1 LRKALTCARKGS
13 KLPANTGLNSKF
25 ASCSPEEGIIEMKL
39 KQLTA
44 SRAIAILLTFAIAQV
59 SLQLGLAQG
68 PQFIARLTSTR
79 GNQPILVNGLSAS
92 PGASIVTGATIETLS
107 DQTAEIN
114 LGSFGTIELA
124 PNTQLRLDYDQNGNT
139 KVTLIRGCV
148 ILRSKNKAEGEIVTE
163 QGSAAKNDK
172 EKGGVI
178 DVCFINGQTT
188 VNQNAAA
195 NAISGIQTKASTDT
209 GLSNAALAAIGVGV
223 GGGILIA
230 VLVAQDDDE
239 IRPNPSPSIP

>member
-1 LRKALTCARKGS
+1 MR
-13 KLPANTGLNSKF
+13 
-25 ASCSPEEGIIEMKL
+25 L

-44 SRAIAILLTFAIAQV
+44 SRALAILVAFAIAQV
-59 SLQLGLAQG
+59 TLQIGLAQG
-68 PQFIARLTSTR
+68 PQFIARLTSSR

-148 ILRSKNKAEGEIVTE
+148 VLRSKNKAEGEIVTE

-172 EKGGVI
+172 KKGGVA
-178 DVCFINGQTT
+178 DVCFVNGQIT

-195 NAISGIQTKASTDT
+195 NAISGVQTTAGGT
-209 GLSNAALAAIGVGV
+209 GGLTTAATAGILAAV
-223 GGGILIA
+223 GGGVLVA
-230 VLVAQDDDE
+230 VLVSQSGDSN
-239 IRPNPSPSIP
+239 RPNPSPSAP

>member
-1 LRKALTCARKGS
+1 MR
-13 KLPANTGLNSKF
+13 
-25 ASCSPEEGIIEMKL
+25 L
-39 KQLTA
+39 KQLTG
-44 SRAIAILLTFAIAQV
+44 SRAIAILLTFALAQI
-59 SLQLGLAQG
+59 SLQIGLAQG
-68 PQFIARLTSTR
+68 PQFIARLSSTR

-114 LGSFGTIELA
+114 LGSFGSIELA

-148 ILRSKNKAEGEIVTE
+148 ILRTKNKAEGEIVTE
-163 QGSAAKNDK
+163 QGSAAKNEKDK
-172 EKGGVI
+172 DAVA

-195 NAISGIQTKASTDT
+195 NAISGVQTTGGVSTDA
-209 GLSNAALAAIGVGV
+209 GLGKAAIAAIVGGVGAAV
-223 GGGILIA
+223 LIA
-230 VLVAQDDDE
+230 VLVATEDDE
-239 IRPNPSPSIP
+239 IRPNPSPSSP

>member
-1 LRKALTCARKGS
+1 MR
-13 KLPANTGLNSKF
+13 LNR
-25 ASCSPEEGIIEMKL
+25 
-39 KQLTA
+39 LTA
-44 SRAIAILLTFAIAQV
+44 SRAIALLLAFAVSQI
-59 SLQLGLAQG
+59 SLQISLAQG
-68 PQFIARLTSTR
+68 PQFIARLSSTR
-79 GNQPILVNGLSAS
+79 GNQPILVNGLSAA
-92 PGASIVTGATIETLS
+92 PGASIVTGAIIETTA

-114 LGSFGTIELA
+114 LGSFGTLELA

-163 QGSAAKNDK
+163 QGPAAKNDK

-195 NAISGIQTKASTDT
+195 NAISGIQTKAGTGN
-209 GLSNAALAAIGVGV
+209 GLSNVALAGIFGGVGA
-223 GGGILIA
+223 GILVA
-230 VLVAQDDDE
+230 VLVAQGDDE
-239 IRPNPSPSIP
+239 IRPNPSPSTP

>member
-1 LRKALTCARKGS
+1 MR
-13 KLPANTGLNSKF
+13 
-25 ASCSPEEGIIEMKL
+25 L
-39 KQLTA
+39 KRLTA
-44 SRAIAILLTFAIAQV
+44 SRAIAILLTFALAQV
-59 SLQLGLAQG
+59 SLQIGLAQA
-68 PQFIARLTSTR
+68 PQFIARLNSTR

-92 PGASIVTGATIETLS
+92 AGASIVTGATIETSS

-124 PNTQLRLDYDQNGNT
+124 PNTQIRLDYDQNGNT

-163 QGSAAKNDK
+163 QGTAAKNEKDK
-172 EKGGVI
+172 DRAA

-195 NAISGIQTKASTDT
+195 NAISGIQTATAVGD
-209 GLSNAALAAIGVGV
+209 GLSNAAIFAILAAVGGVVLVGV
-223 GGGILIA
+223 
-230 VLVAQDDDE
+230 VLAKDDDPAFQ
-239 IRPNPSPSIP
+239 PNPSPSSF